1 MQLVGV
7 RLTAIANI
15 GTHLLYRD
23 GFAIGDLSSLLTCLW
38 DLCSLGNEFVC
49 GVICNEVHD
58 RTAICAA
65 LVISDFFIGRQQGRC
80 WEGDLCG
87 IKFGGHV
94 SQVHLG
100 ERESSLTAHG
110 SADLLA
116 SGLAGVQ
123 DGNCVV
129 DFRMW
134 PGNNMSRDNFTD
146 AATGR
151 GA

>member
-15 GTHLLYRD
+15 GTHRFLHWP
-23 GFAIGDLSSLLTCLW
+23 GST
-38 DLCSLGNEFVC
+38 
-49 GVICNEVHD
+49 
-58 RTAICAA
+58 
-65 LVISDFFIGRQQGRC
+65 GRC
-80 WEGDLCG
+80 LEGDLCG
-87 IKFGGHV
+87 IKFGEHV

-100 ERESSLTAHG
+100 ERDSSLTAHG

-134 PGNNMSRDNFTD
+134 SGNNMSRDNFTD

>member
-1 MQLVGV
+1 MQLVGL

-65 LVISDFFIGRQQGRC
+65 LVISDFFIGRAARGAVWRETFAELSSASMFLKFIWVKESHPLPRTDPLIFLRVVLPVC
-80 WEGDLCG
+80 RTG
-87 IKFGGHV
+87 IAL
-94 SQVHLG
+94 STS
-100 ERESSLTAHG
+100 E
-110 SADLLA
+110 
-116 SGLAGVQ
+116 
-123 DGNCVV
+123 C
-129 DFRMW
+129 
-134 PGNNMSRDNFTD
+134 
-146 AATGR
+146 GR
-151 GA
+151 GIT